1 MKVVVTGANGFL
13 GSWLTKRLA
22 SDGYDTHIV
31 ARKSSDL
38 SDLQGIKY
46 KSLIGD
52 VTDLKSLEKAF
63 EGADQIFHLA
73 GVVAYKKSQ
82 RELMEKVNF
91 IGTQN
96 VIQAMKTQKIKKLLH
111 LSSVVSI
118 GAGFTS
124 QEILNENSR
133 YNLEHLNLG
142 YFETKRKAELAVI
155 TATKNSEIEGIIVN
169 PSTIYGP
176 ADAKKGS
183 RSIQLKVA
191 KGQFPFYT
199 GGGVNVVG
207 VSDVVEGIMLAII
220 KGKPSERYILSGDNW
235 TIQKL
240 FQQIASEANVQAP
253 RIKLPD
259 FVLHALGSLGDL
271 GQAFGLKGGISKEN
285 AWTSTLFHWFDNSKA
300 KKELGFSPGPAEAA
314 IHASVEWI
322 QQQGMLNK

>member
-13 GSWLTKRLA
+13 GSWLTKRLVA
-22 SDGYDTHIV
+22 DGFDTHIV
-31 ARKSSDL
+31 ARQSSDL

-46 KSLIGD
+46 KTLFGD

-63 EGADQIFHLA
+63 EGADQIYHLA
-73 GVVAYKKSQ
+73 GIVAYKKSQ
-82 RELMEKVNF
+82 RDLMEKVNF

-96 VIQAMKTQKIKKLLH
+96 VIQAMKANKIKKLLH
-111 LSSVVSI
+111 LSSVVAV
-118 GAGFTS
+118 GAGFTP
-124 QEILNENSR
+124 QEILNEESK

-142 YFETKRKAELAVI
+142 YFETKRKAEQAVI
-155 TATKNSEIEGIIVN
+155 AATKNSEIEGIIVN

-191 KGQFPFYT
+191 KGKFPFYT

-207 VSDVVEGIMLAII
+207 VNDVVAGIMLAIK
-220 KGKPSERYILSGDNW
+220 KGRPSERYILSGDNW

-240 FQQIASEANVQAP
+240 FQQIASEAGTEAP
-253 RIKLPD
+253 KIKLPD
-259 FVLHALGSLGDL
+259 FVLHTLGSIGDL
-271 GQAFGLKGGISKEN
+271 GQTFGLKGGISREN

-300 KKELGFSPGPAEAA
+300 KRELGFTPGPAEVA
-314 IHASVEWI
+314 IHASVNWI
-322 QQQGMLNK
+322 KQQGMLNK

>member
-13 GSWLTKRLA
+13 GSWLTKRLV
-22 SDGYDTHIV
+22 SDGFDTHIV
-31 ARKSSDL
+31 ARQSSDL

-46 KSLIGD
+46 KTLYGD

-63 EGADQIFHLA
+63 QGADQIFHLA
-73 GVVAYKKSQ
+73 GIVAYKKSQ

-91 IGTQN
+91 EGTQN
-96 VIQAMKTQKIKKLLH
+96 VIQAMKTNKIKKLLH
-111 LSSVVSI
+111 LSSVVAV

-124 QEILNENSR
+124 QEILNENSK

-142 YFETKRKAELAVI
+142 YFETKRKAEQAVV
-155 TATKNSEIEGIIVN
+155 TATKNSDIEGIIVN

-191 KGQFPFYT
+191 KGKFPFYT

-207 VSDVVEGIMLAII
+207 VNDVVDGIMLAVK
-220 KGKPSERYILSGDNW
+220 KGRPSERYILSGDNW

-240 FQQIASEANVQAP
+240 FQQIAFESGIEAPQ
-253 RIKLPD
+253 IKLPD
-259 FVLHALGSLGDL
+259 WVLHALGSVGDL
-271 GQAFGLKGGISKEN
+271 GQAIGLKGGISREN

-300 KKELGFSPGPAEAA
+300 KKELGFSPSSAEAA
-314 IHASVEWI
+314 IHASVNWI
-322 QQQGMLNK
+322 KQQGMLSK